1 MRELLM
7 DDPARLP
14 RTKQPRQDIPFIFD
28 SYRVLTA
35 ELGAIDGLASTLTIS
50 ARYLVEESCE
60 RDDPHELGLAL
71 ARKYNVPTRFLDLN
85 GLPSH
90 LARLLLV
97 GTSRYF
103 EDFLDRFRREQLALG
118 RTWRAREEGEPDLK
132 YTLAGIA
139 GGFDLNRRRI
149 GRERYDLLKY
159 YRLLRNYA
167 AHSGVEIKRLL
178 AEHEKVKGYRDLVR
192 AEYGLK
198 APNRFE
204 AATFDDHLLY
214 TRVVKYVATDLC
226 RLAPPDTSEGLKRV
240 LADRSN
246 FAASP
251 AQTVLTR
258 RGDDLVLAAALRT
271 FFLAH
276 YRFRLAAHPQ
286 VQGELVRWLNDL
298 PRRKERRR
306 AGRPKLHRALKDYIE
321 DDI

>member
-1 MRELLM
+1 MK
-7 DDPARLP
+7 DHVRLP
-14 RTKQPRQDIPFIFD
+14 RTIQPRQDIPFIFD
-28 SYRVLTA
+28 SYRTLVA

-50 ARYLVEESCE
+50 AKYLLEMSSK
-60 RDDPHELGLAL
+60 RDDPQELGLAL
-71 ARKYNVPTRFLDLN
+71 ARNYKIPTRFLDLN

-118 RTWRAREEGEPDLK
+118 RTWRTREDGEPDLK

-139 GGFDLNRRRI
+139 GGFDLNRKRI
-149 GRERYDLLKY
+149 GRERYDLLEY

-178 AEHEKVKGYRDLVR
+178 AEHEKVEVYRDLVR
-192 AEYGLK
+192 DEYGLD

-214 TRVVKYVATDLC
+214 TRIVKYVATDVC
-226 RLAPPDTSEGLKRV
+226 RLAPPDTVEGLKAV

-251 AQTVLTR
+251 AQTVLMR
-258 RGDDLVLAAALRT
+258 RGDDAVLTRALRT
-271 FFLAH
+271 FFFTH
-276 YRFRLAAHPQ
+276 YRFRIDAHPQ
-286 VQGELVRWLNDL
+286 VECDLVRWLNDL

-306 AGRPKLHRALKDYIE
+306 AGRPKLDRALTDYIAN
-321 DDI
+321 DD

>member
-1 MRELLM
+1 M
-7 DDPARLP
+7 DDPVRLP

-28 SYRVLTA
+28 SYRLLAA

-50 ARYLVEESCE
+50 ARYLVEKSCE
-60 RDDPHELGLAL
+60 CDDPNELGLSL
-71 ARKYNVPTRFLDLN
+71 ARKYKIPTRFLDLN
-85 GLPSH
+85 RLPSH

-118 RTWRAREEGEPDLK
+118 RTWRTREDGEPDLK

-149 GRERYDLLKY
+149 GKERYDLLEY

-167 AHSGVEIKRLL
+167 THSGVEIKRLL
-178 AEHEKVKGYRDLVR
+178 AAHEKVGGYRGLVR
-192 AEYGLK
+192 DEYGLN

-214 TRVVKYVATDLC
+214 TRIVKYVATDLC
-226 RLAPPDTSEGLKRV
+226 RLAPPNTAKELKYV

-251 AQTVLTR
+251 APTVLIR
-258 RGDDLVLAAALRT
+258 RGDDLVSAKALRT
-271 FFLAH
+271 FFFTH
-276 YRFRLAAHPQ
+276 YRFRLAAQPQ
-286 VQGELVRWLNDL
+286 VESELVRWLNDL
-298 PRRKERRR
+298 PKRKERRR
-306 AGRPKLHRALKDYIE
+306 AGRPKLHKALMDYIE

>member
-1 MRELLM
+1 M

-14 RTKQPRQDIPFIFD
+14 RTRQPRQDIPFIFD
-28 SYRVLTA
+28 SYRLLAA

-50 ARYLVEESCE
+50 ARYLVEKSCE
-60 RDDPHELGLAL
+60 RDDPHELGLSL
-71 ARKYNVPTRFLDLN
+71 ARKYQIPTRFLDLN

-118 RTWRAREEGEPDLK
+118 RTWRTREDGEPDLK

-149 GRERYDLLKY
+149 GRERYDLLEY

-167 AHSGVEIKRLL
+167 AHSGVQIKRLL
-178 AEHEKVKGYRDLVR
+178 AEHEKVEGYRELVR
-192 AEYGLK
+192 EEYGLN

-204 AATFDDHLLY
+204 AAEFDDHLLY
-214 TRVVKYVATDLC
+214 TRIVKYVATDLC
-226 RLAPPDTSEGLKRV
+226 RLAPPDTAEGLKHV

-246 FAASP
+246 FGASP

-258 RGDDLVLAAALRT
+258 RGDDLVLARALRT
-271 FFLAH
+271 FFFTH
-276 YRFRLAAHPQ
+276 YRFHLAAHPQ
-286 VQGELVRWLNDL
+286 VERDLVRWLNDL

-306 AGRPKLHRALKDYIE
+306 AGRPKLHRALTDYITAP
-321 DDI
+321 

>member
-1 MRELLM
+1 M
-7 DDPARLP
+7 DDPVRLP
-14 RTKQPRQDIPFIFD
+14 RTTQPRQDIPFIFD
-28 SYRVLTA
+28 SYRMLAA

-50 ARYLVEESCE
+50 ARYLLEKSYE
-60 RDDPHELGLAL
+60 RDDPQELGVAL
-71 ARKYNVPTRFLDLN
+71 ARKYKIPTRFLDLDR
-85 GLPSH
+85 LPSH

-118 RTWRAREEGEPDLK
+118 RTWRTREDGEPDLK
-132 YTLAGIA
+132 YTLSGIT
-139 GGFDLNRRRI
+139 GGFDLNRKRI
-149 GRERYDLLKY
+149 GRERYDLLEY

-167 AHSGVEIKRLL
+167 AHSGVEAKRLL
-178 AEHEKVKGYRDLVR
+178 AEHDKVEGYRDLVR
-192 AEYGLK
+192 DEYGLS

-214 TRVVKYVATDLC
+214 TRIVKYVATDLC
-226 RLAPPDTSEGLKRV
+226 RLAPPDTVEELKVV

-251 AQTVLTR
+251 AQTVLIR
-258 RGDDLVLAAALRT
+258 RGDDVVLTRALRT
-271 FFLAH
+271 FFLTR

-286 VQGELVRWLNDL
+286 IESDLVRWLNDL

-306 AGRPKLHRALKDYIE
+306 AGRPKLERALTAYIE
-321 DDI
+321 DDL